1 MVCIESISL
10 NYSELTIRVG
20 QKWFSGL
27 KARLLPEDATCKK
40 VKWSSM
46 NENICTV
53 TSRGYICP
61 VAPGTTTVCAAATDG
76 SKKKA
81 YCEVTVIPW
90 TYVEDVSCDDDNIY
104 LTEQESYVL
113 HATID
118 PVNASNQ
125 DVVWAATESHVRLTK
140 DEENPLLCTVTGK
153 TPGEC
158 VVTVTSVED
167 PELMGCCRVNV
178 GKRVPL
184 EKIEMVQK
192 KVCLCSG
199 ASMSK
204 TLQVR
209 TYPQNATNVNLTWRS
224 SNSNVVSVDK
234 YGRITGK
241 KSGKATITVAAAGG
255 SIFSTCE
262 VRVDEREQVIVEK
275 DGTKYS
281 RIVFNDGRIWNC
293 INFDLIN
300 HYSLDRD
307 DPFSQRFYD
316 NAYSD
321 KVTDTGTGSVYYRKP
336 MKEYT
341 DEEIKLIYTIDPHGL
356 AAYVKEYAQELS
368 GLSENLR
375 YKDRIFRLLFGR
387 DPEYYLRNPGGN
399 WYEAAKKPSDLSK
412 TMSESEFLFGH
423 HPIYDCFT
431 LREFITV
438 MIDIFS
444 MALAC
449 PAASGIAWAKAVT
462 KVLSYYSLARSV
474 AESTLKGDFKE
485 AIGAIA
491 VGTIDGD
498 ELEEGLVTQVEY
510 RSENYN
516 LDWATQLLSFSSN
529 LRALADTFKSG
540 PNYYKKVFNTCDTD
554 LDFNILI
561 KMKDGE
567 LLPIADIEGVIE

>member
-20 QKWFSGL
+20 QKWFTGL
-27 KARLLPEDATCKK
+27 KAHLLPEDATCKS
-40 VKWSSM
+40 VKWSSR
-46 NENICTV
+46 NEKVCTV
-53 TSRGYICP
+53 NSRGYISP
-61 VAPGTTTVCAAATDG
+61 VAPGTTTVWAETTDG
-76 SKKKA
+76 SKKRTH
-81 YCEVTVIPW
+81 CEVTVIPW
-90 TYVEDVSCDDDNIY
+90 TYVEDVSCDDNSICV
-104 LTEQESYVL
+104 TEEGTRIL
-113 HATID
+113 HATVYPAD
-118 PVNASNQ
+118 ASNQ
-125 DVVWAATESHVRLTK
+125 KVIWAATEPIVQLTV
-140 DEENPLLCTVTGK
+140 DQDNPLFCTVTGK
-153 TPGEC
+153 ELGEC
-158 VVTVTSVED
+158 VVTVTSMED
-167 PELMGCCRVNV
+167 TDLMGCCRVNV
-178 GKRVPL
+178 IERVPL
-184 EKIEMVQK
+184 EKIALVQK

-241 KSGKATITVAAAGG
+241 KAGKATITVAAAGG

-262 VRVDEREQVIVEK
+262 VRVDDREQVIVEK
-275 DGTKYS
+275 DDQGYS
-281 RIVFNDGRIWNC
+281 RILFEDGRVWNC
-293 INFDLIN
+293 INRDLIN
-300 HYSLDRD
+300 DYTLDQND
-307 DPFSQRFYD
+307 SFSQRFYD
-316 NAYSD
+316 NTFSD
-321 KVTDTGTGSVYYRKP
+321 RREDAATGSVYYYKP
-336 MKEYT
+336 MVEYT
-341 DEEIKLIYTIDPHGL
+341 DEEIKMIYTIDPHGL
-356 AAYVKEYAQELS
+356 AAYVKHYAQELPS
-368 GLSENLR
+368 LADTLN
-375 YKDRIFRLLFGR
+375 YKDRIFNLLFGR
-387 DPEYYLRNPGGN
+387 APEYYLRDIRGV
-399 WYEAAKKPSDLSK
+399 WYKAAKKPSDLGK
-412 TMSESEFLFGH
+412 TMSESEFLFDR
-423 HPIYDCFT
+423 HPIYDYCT
-431 LREFITV
+431 LRELITV

-449 PAASGIAWAKAVT
+449 PAAGGIAWAKAVT

-498 ELEEGLVTQVEY
+498 ELDEDLVTPVQY

-516 LDWATQLLSFSSN
+516 LGWATQLLSFSSD
-529 LRALADTFKSG
+529 LGALEDTFKSG

-561 KMKDGE
+561 KMKDGK